1 MPSKDTILKVENLN
15 KEYKRGREIV
25 HALKNINLNIAEGEF
40 FIIVGP
46 SGCGKT
52 TLLNVLSGLD
62 RPTDGRVIL
71 DGMDITDPNLDESI
85 LPLLRRDKIGFI
97 FQDFNLIRNMTAIE
111 NVTAPLWPV
120 DMKKKEIEE
129 RGMELMRAVDLVER
143 KDHNPKQLSGG
154 EQQRVAIARALVTN
168 PKVVFADEPTGNL
181 DTKTG
186 QSIMEVLRDLNRE
199 KQITIIVVTHDD
211 SLLKY
216 ADRVVSMKDGRIIKE
231 GRK

>member
-143 KDHNPKQLSGG
+143 KDHNP
-154 EQQRVAIARALVTN
+154 QRF
-168 PKVVFADEPTGNL
+168 K
-181 DTKTG
+181 
-186 QSIMEVLRDLNRE
+186 
-199 KQITIIVVTHDD
+199 
-211 SLLKY
+211 
-216 ADRVVSMKDGRIIKE
+216 KE
-231 GRK
+231 TRSNAWNEDKFCSNQ